1 MIRLE
6 DVNETNWRY
15 SLHVSEVQKETMPQ
29 RAYMRSW
36 ALWRQ
41 AAVTERKSSWNCRSF
56 LDLHCRETH
65 KASDRFQ
72 KIKKIHF
79 LKAVGRMKIITRTEY
94 LNRILALN
102 QTPDIKIITSIRRS
116 EKYRF

>member
-41 AAVTERKSSWNCRSF
+41 ATVFESGRTYENNHENRVSESDPCLKSN
-56 LDLHCRETH
+56 
-65 KASDRFQ
+65 A
-72 KIKKIHF
+72 
-79 LKAVGRMKIITRTEY
+79 GY
-94 LNRILALN
+94 
-102 QTPDIKIITSIRRS
+102 
-116 EKYRF
+116 